1 MSISDFIQGFIIG
14 SSLIIAI
21 GPQNLYVINQGLK
34 KNFIFI
40 VVLICSLS
48 DSLLIVCGIYL
59 SNNILSLNPSIITI
73 MKLIGGI
80 WLILY
85 GINKIKNSRNHVI
98 NNKEF
103 NEASFIKVAM
113 TTLAITYANPHVYLD
128 TVILLGSISINFDS
142 KLYFGLGAIF
152 ASFVFFFSLGY
163 FSNFL
168 SQYIKSQKVWFY
180 IDNVMGILMLSYG
193 LFFVP
198 LSLLFLSSSL
208 FFIVF

>member
-1 MSISDFIQGFIIG
+1 MSISNFIQGFIIG

-34 KNFIFI
+34 KNFVFI

-59 SNNILSLNPSIITI
+59 SNNILSLNTSIITI

-85 GINKIKNSRNHVI
+85 GVNKIKNSRQHEI
-98 NNKEF
+98 KSSEI
-103 NEASFIKVAM
+103 NEASFTKVVL

-142 KLYFGLGAIF
+142 KFYFGLGAIF
-152 ASFVFFFSLGY
+152 ASFIFFFSLGY

-168 SQYIKSQKVWFY
+168 SQYVKSPKVWFY
-180 IDNVMGILMLSYG
+180 IDNVMGFLMLFYG
-193 LFFVP
+193 LFFV
-198 LSLLFLSSSL
+198 FMN
-208 FFIVF
+208 

>member
-21 GPQNLYVINQGLK
+21 GPQNLFVINQGLK
-34 KNFIFI
+34 KNFVFI

-59 SNNILSLNPSIITI
+59 SNNILSLNTSIITI

-85 GINKIKNSRNHVI
+85 GINKIKNSRQHEIKSSEI
-98 NNKEF
+98 NA
-103 NEASFIKVAM
+103 ASFTKVVL

-142 KLYFGLGAIF
+142 KFYFGLGAIF
-152 ASFVFFFSLGY
+152 ASFIFFFSLGY

-168 SQYIKSQKVWFY
+168 SQYVKSPKVWFY
-180 IDNVMGILMLSYG
+180 IDNVMGFLMLFYG
-193 LFFVP
+193 LFFV
-198 LSLLFLSSSL
+198 FMN
-208 FFIVF
+208 

>member
-21 GPQNLYVINQGLK
+21 GPQNLFVINQGLK
-34 KNFIFI
+34 KNFVFI

-48 DSLLIVCGIYL
+48 DSLLIICGIYL
-59 SNNILSLNPSIITI
+59 SNNILSLNTSIITI

-85 GINKIKNSRNHVI
+85 GISKIKNSRQHEI
-98 NNKEF
+98 NSNGF
-103 NEASFIKVAM
+103 NESSFSKVIV

-128 TVILLGSISINFDS
+128 TVILLGSISINFDN

-152 ASFVFFFSLGY
+152 ASFIFFFSLGY

-168 SQYIKSQKVWFY
+168 SRYIKSPKVWFY
-180 IDNVMGILMLSYG
+180 VDNTIGLLMLFYG
-193 LFFVP
+193 LFFV
-198 LSLLFLSSSL
+198 FMN
-208 FFIVF
+208 

>member
-21 GPQNLYVINQGLK
+21 GPQNLFVINQGLK
-34 KNFIFI
+34 KNFVFI

-59 SNNILSLNPSIITI
+59 SNNILSLNTSLITI

-85 GINKIKNSRNHVI
+85 GISKIKNSRQNEINSNAYNESSFSKVI
-98 NNKEF
+98 
-103 NEASFIKVAM
+103 V

-128 TVILLGSISINFDS
+128 TVILLGSISINFDN

-152 ASFVFFFSLGY
+152 ASFIFFFSLGY

-168 SQYIKSQKVWFY
+168 SRYIKSPKVWFY
-180 IDNVMGILMLSYG
+180 VDNTMGLLMLFYG
-193 LFFVP
+193 LFFI
-198 LSLLFLSSSL
+198 FMN
-208 FFIVF
+208 

>member
-21 GPQNLYVINQGLK
+21 GPQNLFVINQGLK
-34 KNFIFI
+34 KNFVLI

-59 SNNILSLNPSIITI
+59 SNNILSLNTSIITM

-85 GINKIKNSRNHVI
+85 GINKIKNSKRHEI
-98 NNKEF
+98 DDEDF
-103 NEASFIKVAM
+103 NEVSFTKVVI

-142 KLYFGLGAIF
+142 KIYFGLGAVF
-152 ASFVFFFSLGY
+152 ASFIFFFSLGY
-163 FSNFL
+163 FSNYL
-168 SQYIKSQKVWFY
+168 SQYIKSKKVWFY
-180 IDNVMGILMLSYG
+180 IDNIMGFLMLFYG
-193 LFFVP
+193 LFFIFVN
-198 LSLLFLSSSL
+198 
-208 FFIVF
+208 

>member
-34 KNFIFI
+34 KNFVFI
-40 VVLICSLS
+40 VFLICSLS

-59 SNNILSLNPSIITI
+59 SNNILSLNTSIITI

-85 GINKIKNSRNHVI
+85 GINKIKNSRQHEIKSSEI
-98 NNKEF
+98 NA
-103 NEASFIKVAM
+103 ASFTKVVL

-152 ASFVFFFSLGY
+152 ASFIFFFSLGY

-168 SQYIKSQKVWFY
+168 SQYVKSPKVWFY
-180 IDNVMGILMLSYG
+180 IDNVMGFLMLFYG
-193 LFFVP
+193 LFFV
-198 LSLLFLSSSL
+198 FMN
-208 FFIVF
+208 

>member
-1 MSISDFIQGFIIG
+1 MSISNFIQGFIIG

-34 KNFIFI
+34 KNFVFI

-59 SNNILSLNPSIITI
+59 SNNILSLNTSIITI

-85 GINKIKNSRNHVI
+85 GINKIKNSRQHEIKSSEI
-98 NNKEF
+98 NA
-103 NEASFIKVAM
+103 ASFTKVLI
-113 TTLAITYANPHVYLD
+113 TTLAITFANPHVYLD

-142 KLYFGLGAIF
+142 KFYFGLGAIF
-152 ASFVFFFSLGY
+152 ASFIFFFSLGY

-168 SQYIKSQKVWFY
+168 SQYVKSPKVWFY
-180 IDNVMGILMLSYG
+180 IDNVMGFLMLFYG
-193 LFFVP
+193 LFFV
-198 LSLLFLSSSL
+198 FMN
-208 FFIVF
+208 

>member
-21 GPQNLYVINQGLK
+21 GPQNLFVINQGLK
-34 KNFIFI
+34 KNFVFI

-59 SNNILSLNPSIITI
+59 SNNILSLNTSLITI

-85 GINKIKNSRNHVI
+85 GINKIKNSRQHEI
-98 NNKEF
+98 NSNGF
-103 NEASFIKVAM
+103 NESSFSKVIV

-128 TVILLGSISINFDS
+128 TVILLGSISINFDN

-152 ASFVFFFSLGY
+152 ASFIFFFSLGY

-168 SQYIKSQKVWFY
+168 SRYIKSPKVWFY
-180 IDNVMGILMLSYG
+180 VDNTMGLLMLFYG
-193 LFFVP
+193 LFFI
-198 LSLLFLSSSL
+198 FMN
-208 FFIVF
+208 

>member
-21 GPQNLYVINQGLK
+21 GPQNLFVINQGLK
-34 KNFIFI
+34 KNFVFI

-59 SNNILSLNPSIITI
+59 SNNILNLNTSLITI

-85 GINKIKNSRNHVI
+85 GISKIKNSRQHEI
-98 NNKEF
+98 NSNAF
-103 NEASFIKVAM
+103 NESSFSKVIV

-128 TVILLGSISINFDS
+128 TVILLGSISINFDN

-152 ASFVFFFSLGY
+152 ASFIFFFSLGY

-168 SQYIKSQKVWFY
+168 SRYIKSPKVWFY
-180 IDNVMGILMLSYG
+180 VDNTMGLLMLFYG
-193 LFFVP
+193 LFFI
-198 LSLLFLSSSL
+198 FMN
-208 FFIVF
+208 

>member
-21 GPQNLYVINQGLK
+21 GPQNLYVMNQGLK
-34 KNFIFI
+34 KNFVFI

-48 DSLLIVCGIYL
+48 DSFLIVCGIYL
-59 SNNILSLNPSIITI
+59 SNNILSLNTSIITI

-85 GINKIKNSRNHVI
+85 GINKIKNSRQHEIKSSEI
-98 NNKEF
+98 NA
-103 NEASFIKVAM
+103 ASFTKVVL

-152 ASFVFFFSLGY
+152 ASFIFFFSLGY

-168 SQYIKSQKVWFY
+168 SQYVKSPKVWFY
-180 IDNVMGILMLSYG
+180 VDNVMGFLMLFYG
-193 LFFVP
+193 LFFV
-198 LSLLFLSSSL
+198 FMN
-208 FFIVF
+208 

>member
-14 SSLIIAI
+14 SSLILAI
-21 GPQNLYVINQGLK
+21 GPQNLFVINQGLK
-34 KNFIFI
+34 KNFVFI

-48 DSLLIVCGIYL
+48 DSLLIICGIYL
-59 SNNILSLNPSIITI
+59 SNNILSLNTSLITI

-85 GINKIKNSRNHVI
+85 GINKIKNSRQHEI
-98 NNKEF
+98 KSSEIKA
-103 NEASFIKVAM
+103 ASFTKVVL

-142 KLYFGLGAIF
+142 KFYFGLGAIF
-152 ASFVFFFSLGY
+152 ASFIFFFSLGY

-168 SQYIKSQKVWFY
+168 SQYVKSPKVWFY
-180 IDNVMGILMLSYG
+180 IDNVMGFLMLFYG
-193 LFFVP
+193 LFFV
-198 LSLLFLSSSL
+198 FMN
-208 FFIVF
+208 

>member
-14 SSLIIAI
+14 STLILAI

-34 KNFIFI
+34 KKFVLI

-48 DSLLIVCGIYL
+48 DSLLIICGIYL
-59 SNNILSLNPSIITI
+59 SNNILSLNTSIITI

-85 GINKIKNSRNHVI
+85 GINKIKNSRQHEIKSN
-98 NNKEF
+98 EF
-103 NEASFIKVAM
+103 NEANFTKVVL

-142 KLYFGLGAIF
+142 KILFGLGAIC
-152 ASFVFFFSLGY
+152 ASFIFFFGLGY
-163 FSNFL
+163 FSNYL
-168 SQYIKSQKVWFY
+168 SKYMKSPKVWFY
-180 IDNVMGILMLSYG
+180 IDNVMGFLMFFYG
-193 LFFVP
+193 LFFV
-198 LSLLFLSSSL
+198 
-208 FFIVF
+208 FIN

>member
-34 KNFIFI
+34 KNFVFI

-59 SNNILSLNPSIITI
+59 SNNIISLNTSIITI

-85 GINKIKNSRNHVI
+85 GINKIKNSRQHEI
-98 NNKEF
+98 KSSEI
-103 NEASFIKVAM
+103 NEASFTKVVL

-128 TVILLGSISINFDS
+128 TVILLGSISINFDN

-152 ASFVFFFSLGY
+152 ASFIFFFSLGY

-168 SQYIKSQKVWFY
+168 SQYVKSPKVWFY
-180 IDNVMGILMLSYG
+180 IDNVMGFLMLFYG
-193 LFFVP
+193 LFFV
-198 LSLLFLSSSL
+198 FMN
-208 FFIVF
+208 

>member
-14 SSLIIAI
+14 STLILAI

-34 KNFIFI
+34 KNFVFI

-59 SNNILSLNPSIITI
+59 SNNILSLNTSIITI

-85 GINKIKNSRNHVI
+85 GINKIKNSRQHEIKSN
-98 NNKEF
+98 EF
-103 NEASFIKVAM
+103 NEASFTKVVF

-142 KLYFGLGAIF
+142 KLYFGLGAIC
-152 ASFVFFFSLGY
+152 ASFVFFFSIGY

-168 SQYIKSQKVWFY
+168 SQYIKSPKVWFY
-180 IDNVMGILMLSYG
+180 IDNVMGFLMLFYG
-193 LFFVP
+193 LFFV
-198 LSLLFLSSSL
+198 
-208 FFIVF
+208 FIN

>member
-1 MSISDFIQGFIIG
+1 MSIFDFIQGFIIG
-14 SSLIIAI
+14 STLILAI

-34 KNFIFI
+34 KNFVFI

-59 SNNILSLNPSIITI
+59 SNNILSLNTSIITI

-85 GINKIKNSRNHVI
+85 GINKIKNSRQHEIKSSEI
-98 NNKEF
+98 NA
-103 NEASFIKVAM
+103 ASFTKVVL

-142 KLYFGLGAIF
+142 KFYFGLGAIF
-152 ASFVFFFSLGY
+152 ASFIFFFSLGY

-168 SQYIKSQKVWFY
+168 SQYVKSPKVWFY
-180 IDNVMGILMLSYG
+180 IDNVMGFLMLFYG
-193 LFFVP
+193 LFFV
-198 LSLLFLSSSL
+198 FMN
-208 FFIVF
+208 

>member
-14 SSLIIAI
+14 STLILAI

-34 KNFIFI
+34 KNFVFI

-59 SNNILSLNPSIITI
+59 SNNILSLNTSIITI

-85 GINKIKNSRNHVI
+85 GINKIKNSRQHEIKSN
-98 NNKEF
+98 EF
-103 NEASFIKVAM
+103 NKASLTKVVF

-142 KLYFGLGAIF
+142 KLYFGLGAIC
-152 ASFVFFFSLGY
+152 ASFVFFFSIGY

-168 SQYIKSQKVWFY
+168 SQYIKSPKVWFY
-180 IDNVMGILMLSYG
+180 IDNMMGFLMLFYG
-193 LFFVP
+193 LFFV
-198 LSLLFLSSSL
+198 
-208 FFIVF
+208 FIN

>member
-1 MSISDFIQGFIIG
+1 MNISDFIQGFIIG

-34 KNFIFI
+34 KNYILI
-40 VVLICSLS
+40 VILICCLS

-59 SNNILSLNPSIITI
+59 SNNILNLNTSIITI

-85 GINKIKNSRNHVI
+85 GINKIKNSRHHII
-98 NNKEF
+98 NNNEF
-103 NEASFIKVAM
+103 TETSFMKVVI
-113 TTLAITYANPHVYLD
+113 TTFAITYANPHVYLD
-128 TVILLGSISINFDS
+128 TVILLGSISINFDN

-180 IDNVMGILMLSYG
+180 IDNIMGSLML
-193 LFFVP
+193 F
-198 LSLLFLSSSL
+198 
-208 FFIVF
+208 

>member
-21 GPQNLYVINQGLK
+21 GPQNLFVINQGLK
-34 KNFIFI
+34 KNFVFI

-48 DSLLIVCGIYL
+48 DSLLIICGIYL
-59 SNNILSLNPSIITI
+59 SNNILILNTSLITI

-85 GINKIKNSRNHVI
+85 GISKIKNSRQHEI
-98 NNKEF
+98 NSSAF
-103 NEASFIKVAM
+103 NESSFSKVIV

-128 TVILLGSISINFDS
+128 TVILLGSISINFDN

-152 ASFVFFFSLGY
+152 ASFIFFFSLGY

-168 SQYIKSQKVWFY
+168 SRYIKSPKVWFY
-180 IDNVMGILMLSYG
+180 VDNTMGLLMLFYG
-193 LFFVP
+193 LFFI
-198 LSLLFLSSSL
+198 FMN
-208 FFIVF
+208 

>member
-21 GPQNLYVINQGLK
+21 GPQNLFVINQGLK
-34 KNFIFI
+34 KNFVFI

-59 SNNILSLNPSIITI
+59 SNNILSLNTSLITI

-85 GINKIKNSRNHVI
+85 GINKIKNSRQNEI
-98 NNKEF
+98 NSNGF
-103 NEASFIKVAM
+103 NESSFSKVIV

-128 TVILLGSISINFDS
+128 TVILLGSISINFDN

-152 ASFVFFFSLGY
+152 ASFIFFFSLGY

-168 SQYIKSQKVWFY
+168 SRYIKSPKVWFY
-180 IDNVMGILMLSYG
+180 VDNTMGLLMLFYG
-193 LFFVP
+193 LFFI
-198 LSLLFLSSSL
+198 FMN
-208 FFIVF
+208 

>member
-14 SSLIIAI
+14 STLILAI

-34 KNFIFI
+34 KNFVFI

-59 SNNILSLNPSIITI
+59 SNNILSLNTSIITI

-85 GINKIKNSRNHVI
+85 GINKIKNSRQHEIKSN
-98 NNKEF
+98 EF
-103 NEASFIKVAM
+103 NEASFTKVVL

-142 KLYFGLGAIF
+142 KLYFGLGAIC
-152 ASFVFFFSLGY
+152 ASFIFFFSLGY

-168 SQYIKSQKVWFY
+168 SQYIRSPKVWFY
-180 IDNVMGILMLSYG
+180 IDNGMGFLMFFYG
-193 LFFVP
+193 LFFV
-198 LSLLFLSSSL
+198 FMN
-208 FFIVF
+208 

>member
-1 MSISDFIQGFIIG
+1 MSISNFIQGFIIG

-34 KNFIFI
+34 KNFVFI

-59 SNNILSLNPSIITI
+59 SNNILSLNTSIISI

-85 GINKIKNSRNHVI
+85 GINKIKNSRQHEIKSSEI
-98 NNKEF
+98 NA
-103 NEASFIKVAM
+103 ASFTKVVL

-142 KLYFGLGAIF
+142 KFYFGLGAIF
-152 ASFVFFFSLGY
+152 ASFIFFFSLGY

-168 SQYIKSQKVWFY
+168 SQYVKSPKVWFY
-180 IDNVMGILMLSYG
+180 IDNVMGFLMLFYG
-193 LFFVP
+193 LFFV
-198 LSLLFLSSSL
+198 FMN
-208 FFIVF
+208 

>member
-1 MSISDFIQGFIIG
+1 MSISNFIQGFIIG
-14 SSLIIAI
+14 STLILAI

-34 KNFIFI
+34 KNFVFI

-59 SNNILSLNPSIITI
+59 SNNILSLNTSIITI

-85 GINKIKNSRNHVI
+85 GINKIKNSRQHEIKSSEI
-98 NNKEF
+98 NA
-103 NEASFIKVAM
+103 ASFTKVVL

-142 KLYFGLGAIF
+142 KFYFGLGAIF
-152 ASFVFFFSLGY
+152 ASFIFFFSLGY

-168 SQYIKSQKVWFY
+168 SQYVKSPKVWFY
-180 IDNVMGILMLSYG
+180 IDNVMGFLMLFYG
-193 LFFVP
+193 LFFV
-198 LSLLFLSSSL
+198 FMN
-208 FFIVF
+208 

>member
-1 MSISDFIQGFIIG
+1 MSISNFIQGFIIG

-34 KNFIFI
+34 KNFVFI

-59 SNNILSLNPSIITI
+59 SNNIISLNTSIITI

-85 GINKIKNSRNHVI
+85 GISKIKNSRQHEIKSSEI
-98 NNKEF
+98 NA
-103 NEASFIKVAM
+103 ASFTKVAL

-152 ASFVFFFSLGY
+152 ASFIFFFSLGY

-168 SQYIKSQKVWFY
+168 SQYVKSPKVWFY
-180 IDNVMGILMLSYG
+180 IDNVMGFLMLFYG
-193 LFFVP
+193 LFFV
-198 LSLLFLSSSL
+198 FMN
-208 FFIVF
+208 

>member
-21 GPQNLYVINQGLK
+21 GPQNLFVINQGLK
-34 KNFIFI
+34 KNFVFI

-48 DSLLIVCGIYL
+48 DSLLIICGIYL
-59 SNNILSLNPSIITI
+59 SNNILSLNTSLITI

-85 GINKIKNSRNHVI
+85 GINKIKNSRKHEI
-98 NNKEF
+98 NSNGF
-103 NEASFIKVAM
+103 NESSFSKVIV

-128 TVILLGSISINFDS
+128 TVILLGSISINFDN

-152 ASFVFFFSLGY
+152 ASFIFFFSLGY

-168 SQYIKSQKVWFY
+168 SRYIKSPKVWFY
-180 IDNVMGILMLSYG
+180 VDNTMGLLMLFYG
-193 LFFVP
+193 LFFI
-198 LSLLFLSSSL
+198 FMN
-208 FFIVF
+208 

>member
-34 KNFIFI
+34 KNFVFI

-59 SNNILSLNPSIITI
+59 SNNIISLNTSIITI

-85 GINKIKNSRNHVI
+85 GINKIKNSRQHEIKSSEI
-98 NNKEF
+98 NA
-103 NEASFIKVAM
+103 ASFTKVVL

-152 ASFVFFFSLGY
+152 ASFIFFFSLGY

-168 SQYIKSQKVWFY
+168 SQYIKSPKVWFY
-180 IDNVMGILMLSYG
+180 VDNVMGFLMLFYG
-193 LFFVP
+193 LFFV
-198 LSLLFLSSSL
+198 FMN
-208 FFIVF
+208 

>member
-34 KNFIFI
+34 KNFILI

-103 NEASFIKVAM
+103 NEVSFIKVVM

-180 IDNVMGILMLSYG
+180 IDNVIGFLMLFYQ
-193 LFFVP
+193 LKIYQFHCKQN
-198 LSLLFLSSSL
+198 
-208 FFIVF
+208 

>member
-1 MSISDFIQGFIIG
+1 MSIYDFIQGFIIG

-21 GPQNLYVINQGLK
+21 GPQNLFVINQGLK
-34 KNFIFI
+34 KNFVFV

-48 DSLLIVCGIYL
+48 DSLLIICGIYL
-59 SNNILSLNPSIITI
+59 SNNILSFNTSIITI

-85 GINKIKNSRNHVI
+85 GVNKIKNSRQHEI
-98 NNKEF
+98 NSNDF
-103 NEASFIKVAM
+103 NESSFTKVVV

-128 TVILLGSISINFDS
+128 TVILLGSISINFDN

-168 SQYIKSQKVWFY
+168 SYYIKSPKVWFY
-180 IDNVMGILMLSYG
+180 VDNIMGFLMLFYG
-193 LFFVP
+193 LFFI
-198 LSLLFLSSSL
+198 FMN
-208 FFIVF
+208 

>member
-1 MSISDFIQGFIIG
+1 MSISNFIQGFIIG

-34 KNFIFI
+34 KNFVFI

-59 SNNILSLNPSIITI
+59 SNNIISLNTSIITI

-85 GINKIKNSRNHVI
+85 GINKIKNSRQHEI
-98 NNKEF
+98 KSSEI
-103 NEASFIKVAM
+103 NEASFTKVVL

-142 KLYFGLGAIF
+142 KFYFGLGAIF
-152 ASFVFFFSLGY
+152 ASFIFFFSLGY

-168 SQYIKSQKVWFY
+168 SQYVKSPKVWFY
-180 IDNVMGILMLSYG
+180 IDNVMGFLMLFYG
-193 LFFVP
+193 LFFV
-198 LSLLFLSSSL
+198 FMN
-208 FFIVF
+208 

>member
-1 MSISDFIQGFIIG
+1 MSIYDFIQGFIIG
-14 SSLIIAI
+14 STLILAI

-34 KNFIFI
+34 KNFVLI
-40 VVLICSLS
+40 VVLICGLS

-59 SNNILSLNPSIITI
+59 SNNILSLNTSIITI

-85 GINKIKNSRNHVI
+85 GINKIKNSRQHEIKSN
-98 NNKEF
+98 EF
-103 NEASFIKVAM
+103 NEASFTKVVL

-142 KLYFGLGAIF
+142 KFYFGLGAIF
-152 ASFVFFFSLGY
+152 ASFIFFFSLGY

-168 SQYIKSQKVWFY
+168 SQYVKSPKVWFY
-180 IDNVMGILMLSYG
+180 IDNVMGFLMLFYG
-193 LFFVP
+193 LFFV
-198 LSLLFLSSSL
+198 FMN
-208 FFIVF
+208 

>member
-21 GPQNLYVINQGLK
+21 GPQNLFVINQGLK
-34 KNFIFI
+34 KNFVFI

-48 DSLLIVCGIYL
+48 DSLLIICGIYL
-59 SNNILSLNPSIITI
+59 SNNILSLNTSIITI

-85 GINKIKNSRNHVI
+85 GINKIKNSRQHEI
-98 NNKEF
+98 NSNEF
-103 NEASFIKVAM
+103 NESNFTKVIV

-128 TVILLGSISINFDS
+128 TVILLGSISINFDN

-152 ASFVFFFSLGY
+152 ASFIFFFSLGY
-163 FSNFL
+163 FSKYVSKFINKNKTWK
-168 SQYIKSQKVWFY
+168 I
-180 IDNVMGILMLSYG
+180 IDILFGLLMIFYG
-193 LFFVP
+193 L
-198 LSLLFLSSSL
+198 LF
-208 FFIVF
+208 IIKI

>member
-21 GPQNLYVINQGLK
+21 GPQNLFVINQGLK
-34 KNFIFI
+34 KNFVFI

-48 DSLLIVCGIYL
+48 DSLLIICGIYL
-59 SNNILSLNPSIITI
+59 SNNILSLNTSIITI

-85 GINKIKNSRNHVI
+85 GINKIKNSRKHEI
-98 NNKEF
+98 NSNDF
-103 NEASFIKVAM
+103 NESSFTKVIL

-128 TVILLGSISINFDS
+128 TVILLGSISINFDN

-163 FSNFL
+163 FSNYL
-168 SQYIKSQKVWFY
+168 SRYIKSPKVWFY
-180 IDNVMGILMLSYG
+180 VDNIMGFLMLFYG
-193 LFFVP
+193 LFFI
-198 LSLLFLSSSL
+198 
-208 FFIVF
+208 FIN

>member
-1 MSISDFIQGFIIG
+1 MSISDFVQGFIIG

-34 KNFIFI
+34 KNYTFI

-48 DSLLIVCGIYL
+48 DSLLIIFGIYL
-59 SNNILSLNPSIITI
+59 SNSILNFSGSIIIT

-85 GINKIKNSRNHVI
+85 GISKIKNSRNDI
-98 NNKEF
+98 IKNQEF
-103 NEASFIKVAM
+103 NETSFTKVIL

-128 TVILLGSISINFDS
+128 TVILLGSISVNFNN
-142 KLYFGLGAIF
+142 KLFFGLGAIL

-168 SQYIKSQKVWFY
+168 SKYIKSKKVWFY
-180 IDNVMGILMLSYG
+180 IDNIMGSLMLFYG
-193 LFFVP
+193 LFFI
-198 LSLLFLSSSL
+198 FMN
-208 FFIVF
+208 

>member
-34 KNFIFI
+34 KNYILI
-40 VVLICSLS
+40 VVLLCSLS

-59 SNNILSLNPSIITI
+59 SNSLLNLNESLIIT

-85 GINKIKNSRNHVI
+85 GLNKIKNSNSHNI
-98 NNKEF
+98 ENKEF
-103 NEASFIKVAM
+103 KELSLNKVVF

-128 TVILLGSISINFDS
+128 TVVLLGSISVNFNN
-142 KLYFGLGAIF
+142 KFYFGLGAIV
-152 ASFVFFFSLGY
+152 ASFIFFFTLGY
-163 FSNFL
+163 FSKFL
-168 SQYIKSQKVWFY
+168 SKYIKSKKVWFY
-180 IDNVMGILMLSYG
+180 IDNIMGFLMLFYG
-193 LFFVP
+193 LFFI
-198 LSLLFLSSSL
+198 FMN
-208 FFIVF
+208 

>member
-34 KNFIFI
+34 KNFILI

-59 SNNILSLNPSIITI
+59 SNNILSLNPSVITI
-73 MKLIGGI
+73 MKLVGGI

-85 GINKIKNSRNHVI
+85 GINKIKNSRKNII

-103 NEASFIKVAM
+103 NEASFTKVVI

-128 TVILLGSISINFDS
+128 TVILLGSISVNFDS

-180 IDNVMGILMLSYG
+180 IDNVIGFLMLFYG
-193 LFFVP
+193 LFFV
-198 LSLLFLSSSL
+198 
-208 FFIVF
+208 FIN